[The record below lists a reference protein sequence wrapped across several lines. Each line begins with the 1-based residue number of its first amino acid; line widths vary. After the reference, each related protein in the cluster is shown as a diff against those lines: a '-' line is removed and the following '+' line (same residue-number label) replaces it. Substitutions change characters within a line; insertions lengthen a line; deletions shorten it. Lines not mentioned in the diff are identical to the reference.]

1 MTNLDGVF
9 RREWG
14 PAVAA
19 LARWS
24 GDFTVAEDAV
34 QEAFA
39 EALRAWPRDGVPD
52 NAGGWIVAVARNRAL
67 DRLRRESV
75 RPGKELAAV
84 VDDIRARTDRVDV
97 HPVRDDELR
106 MIFTCA
112 HPALDPTS
120 QLALTLRLI
129 SGLTV
134 AEIARAL
141 LQSEAAVGQRI
152 TRAKNKIR
160 HANIPLRVPPAELL
174 PERTPHVLACIYSV
188 FTEGY
193 WSTAGPSAIRDELC
207 DEGVRLAGELCS
219 LMPDERDAHAL
230 AALVLLHDSRRQTR
244 VDADGALVP
253 LDEQDRSR
261 WDRGRITRGLDR
273 LQLAAGAR
281 GPYLPQAVIAALHA
295 TAPSWQET
303 DWAAIC
309 VAYDRLIEH
318 THSPVARANRALAIG
333 FRDGF
338 TAGLA
343 ALDEVADDPRLARSN
358 TVASIRADLL
368 RRAGRRDEALRWYRV
383 ALDRNGSGPARE
395 FLRRRVAECA
405 GHRLMG
411 HGSPVVLL
419 RRRRSPSG
427 RIPSTTRGRACRT
440 RGPCP
445 RPRDRRQTELT
456 AESSRLL
463 VFFARMAVRDGCPFG
478 VFRFEACTPLPTL
491 RAGLPLLRRFVMRF
505 ANRNCLRPK
514 IALREARYRPIRLSG
529 ITTEVDLYLVP
540 VCDRARRIAG
550 CDLRHANDVALISG
564 NSVSDDSCHHRC
576 QACLTQ

>member
-34 QEAFA
+34 QEAFS

-52 NAGGWIVAVARNRAL
+52 NAGGWIVTVARNRAL

-75 RPGKELAAV
+75 RPGKELAAI

-106 MIFTCA
+106 MMFTCA

-207 DEGVRLAGELCS
+207 DEGVRLATELCS
-219 LMPDERDAHAL
+219 LMPGEREAQAL

-253 LDEQDRSR
+253 LDEQERSR
-261 WDRGRITRGLDR
+261 WDRGRITRGLER
-273 LQLAAGAR
+273 LQLATGAR

-303 DWAAIC
+303 DWATIC
-309 VAYDRLIEH
+309 AAYDRLIENS
-318 THSPVARANRALAIG
+318 HSPVARANRALAIG

-358 TVASIRADLL
+358 AVASIRADLL
-368 RRAGRRDEALRWYRV
+368 RRAGRHDEALRWYRI
-383 ALDRNGSGPARE
+383 ALDRNGSVPARE
-395 FLRRRVAECA
+395 FLRRRAAECA
-405 GHRLMG
+405 NAAAPG
-411 HGSPVVLL
+411 
-419 RRRRSPSG
+419 
-427 RIPSTTRGRACRT
+427 CR
-440 RGPCP
+440 
-445 RPRDRRQTELT
+445 
-456 AESSRLL
+456 
-463 VFFARMAVRDGCPFG
+463 
-478 VFRFEACTPLPTL
+478 
-491 RAGLPLLRRFVMRF
+491 
-505 ANRNCLRPK
+505 
-514 IALREARYRPIRLSG
+514 
-529 ITTEVDLYLVP
+529 
-540 VCDRARRIAG
+540 
-550 CDLRHANDVALISG
+550 
-564 NSVSDDSCHHRC
+564 
-576 QACLTQ
+576 

>member
-1 MTNLDGVF
+1 MTDLDGVF

-24 GDFTVAEDAV
+24 GDLTVAEDAV

-52 NAGGWIVAVARNRAL
+52 NAGGWVVTVARNRAL

-97 HPVRDDELR
+97 QPVRDDELR
-106 MIFTCA
+106 MMFTCA

-141 LQSEAAVGQRI
+141 LQSQSAVGQRI
-152 TRAKNKIR
+152 TRAKSKIR
-160 HANIPLRVPPAELL
+160 HANIPLRVPPADLL

-193 WSTAGPSAIRDELC
+193 WSTAGPSAVRDELC

-219 LMPDERDAHAL
+219 LMPDDRDAQAL

-244 VDADGALVP
+244 VDADGSLLP
-253 LDEQDRSR
+253 LEEQDRSL
-261 WDRGRITRGLDR
+261 WDRGRIARGLER
-273 LQLAAGAR
+273 LAHAAGAT

-303 DWAAIC
+303 DWTTIC
-309 VAYDRLIEH
+309 TAYDRLIEI
-318 THSPVARANRALAIG
+318 TDSPVARANRAVAIG

-338 TAGLA
+338 TAGLT
-343 ALDEVADDPRLARSN
+343 ALDAIADDPRLAGTS
-358 TVASIRADLL
+358 TVVSIRADLL
-368 RRAGRRDEALRWYRV
+368 RRAGRPEDALKWYRI
-383 ALDRNGSGPARE
+383 ALERNGSDAARA
-395 FLRRRVAECA
+395 FICRRLAECDA
-405 GHRLMG
+405 
-411 HGSPVVLL
+411 
-419 RRRRSPSG
+419 
-427 RIPSTTRGRACRT
+427 
-440 RGPCP
+440 
-445 RPRDRRQTELT
+445 
-456 AESSRLL
+456 
-463 VFFARMAVRDGCPFG
+463 
-478 VFRFEACTPLPTL
+478 
-491 RAGLPLLRRFVMRF
+491 
-505 ANRNCLRPK
+505 AN
-514 IALREARYRPIRLSG
+514 
-529 ITTEVDLYLVP
+529 
-540 VCDRARRIAG
+540 
-550 CDLRHANDVALISG
+550 
-564 NSVSDDSCHHRC
+564 
-576 QACLTQ
+576 

>member
-24 GDFTVAEDAV
+24 GDVTVAEDAV

-52 NAGGWIVAVARNRAL
+52 NAGGWIVAVGRNRAL

-97 HPVRDDELR
+97 DPVRDDELR
-106 MIFTCA
+106 MMFTCA

-134 AEIARAL
+134 PEIARAL

-193 WSTAGPSAIRDELC
+193 WSTTGPSAIRDELC

-219 LMPDERDAHAL
+219 LMPDESDAHAL

-253 LDEQDRSR
+253 LDEQDRGR
-261 WDRGRITRGLDR
+261 WDRGRIARGLDR
-273 LQLAAGAR
+273 LRLAAGAT

-295 TAPSWQET
+295 TAPSWEQT
-303 DWAAIC
+303 DWVTIC
-309 VAYDRLIEH
+309 TAYDRLIVIAD
-318 THSPVARANRALAIG
+318 SPVARANRALAVG

-338 TAGLA
+338 DAGLS
-343 ALDEVADDPRLARSN
+343 ALDDVADDPRLARSG
-358 TVASIRADLL
+358 TVATIRADLL
-368 RRAGRRDEALRWYRV
+368 RRSGRLPEAAQWYRI
-383 ALDRNGSGPARE
+383 ALNHNGSAPARE
-395 FLRRRVAECA
+395 FLRRRLAEC
-405 GHRLMG
+405 
-411 HGSPVVLL
+411 S
-419 RRRRSPSG
+419 
-427 RIPSTTRGRACRT
+427 
-440 RGPCP
+440 
-445 RPRDRRQTELT
+445 
-456 AESSRLL
+456 
-463 VFFARMAVRDGCPFG
+463 RDG
-478 VFRFEACTPLPTL
+478 
-491 RAGLPLLRRFVMRF
+491 
-505 ANRNCLRPK
+505 
-514 IALREARYRPIRLSG
+514 
-529 ITTEVDLYLVP
+529 
-540 VCDRARRIAG
+540 
-550 CDLRHANDVALISG
+550 
-564 NSVSDDSCHHRC
+564 
-576 QACLTQ
+576 

>member
-1 MTNLDGVF
+1 MANLDGVF

-24 GDFTVAEDAV
+24 GDITVAEDAV

-39 EALRAWPRDGVPD
+39 QALDTWPRDGVPH
-52 NAGGWIVAVARNRAL
+52 NAGGWLVTVARNRAL
-67 DRLRRESV
+67 DRLRRESS

-84 VDDIRARTDRVDV
+84 ADDILARTDHADV

-106 MIFTCA
+106 MMFTCA

-152 TRAKNKIR
+152 TRAKSKIR
-160 HANIPLRVPPAELL
+160 HANIPLRVPPVELL

-193 WSTAGPSAIRDELC
+193 FSTAGPSAIRDELC

-253 LDEQDRSR
+253 LEEQDRNR
-261 WDRGRITRGLDR
+261 WDRSRIARGLDQ
-273 LQLAAGAR
+273 LALAAGAT

-295 TAPSWQET
+295 TAPRWEQT
-303 DWAAIC
+303 DWRAIC
-309 VAYDRLIEH
+309 VAYDRLIEI
-318 THSPVARANRALAIG
+318 TDSPVAKANRALAIG

-338 TAGLA
+338 RVGLA
-343 ALDEVADDPRLARSN
+343 ALDAVADDPRLARSN

-368 RRAGRRDEALRWYRV
+368 RRAGLRDEALEWYRI
-383 ALDRNGSGPARE
+383 ALDRNGSGTARE
-395 FLRRRVAECA
+395 FLLRRLAECA
-405 GHRLMG
+405 G
-411 HGSPVVLL
+411 
-419 RRRRSPSG
+419 
-427 RIPSTTRGRACRT
+427 
-440 RGPCP
+440 
-445 RPRDRRQTELT
+445 RD
-456 AESSRLL
+456 
-463 VFFARMAVRDGCPFG
+463 
-478 VFRFEACTPLPTL
+478 
-491 RAGLPLLRRFVMRF
+491 
-505 ANRNCLRPK
+505 
-514 IALREARYRPIRLSG
+514 
-529 ITTEVDLYLVP
+529 
-540 VCDRARRIAG
+540 
-550 CDLRHANDVALISG
+550 
-564 NSVSDDSCHHRC
+564 
-576 QACLTQ
+576 

>member
-24 GDFTVAEDAV
+24 GDLTVAEDAV

-39 EALRAWPRDGVPD
+39 EALRSWPRDGVPD
-52 NAGGWIVAVARNRAL
+52 NAGGWVLTVARNRAL

-75 RPGKELAAV
+75 RPGRELAAV
-84 VDDIRARTDRVDV
+84 AENRWAHIEGVAV

-106 MIFTCA
+106 MMFTCA
-112 HPALDPTS
+112 HPALDDSS

-160 HANIPLRVPPAELL
+160 GANIPLRVPPAERL

-219 LMPDERDAHAL
+219 LMPDSPDGQAL
-230 AALVLLHDSRRQTR
+230 AALVLLHDSRRATR
-244 VDADGALVP
+244 VDANGALVP
-253 LDEQDRSR
+253 LDEQDRTR
-261 WDRGRITRGLDR
+261 WDRGRVTRGLDR
-273 LQLAAGAR
+273 LRLAAGAD

-295 TAPSWQET
+295 TAPSWEQT
-303 DWAAIC
+303 DWVTIC
-309 VAYDRLIEH
+309 TAYDRLIAI
-318 THSPVARANRALAIG
+318 TDSPVARANRALAVG

-338 TAGLA
+338 EAGLSA
-343 ALDEVADDPRLARSN
+343 IDEVADDPRLAHSG
-358 TVASIRADLL
+358 TAASIRADLL
-368 RRAGRRDEALRWYRV
+368 RRAGRVDEALDWYRT
-383 ALDRNGSGPARE
+383 ALERNGSEPARE
-395 FLRRRVAECA
+395 FLRRRVAECRG
-405 GHRLMG
+405 GH
-411 HGSPVVLL
+411 
-419 RRRRSPSG
+419 
-427 RIPSTTRGRACRT
+427 
-440 RGPCP
+440 
-445 RPRDRRQTELT
+445 
-456 AESSRLL
+456 
-463 VFFARMAVRDGCPFG
+463 
-478 VFRFEACTPLPTL
+478 
-491 RAGLPLLRRFVMRF
+491 
-505 ANRNCLRPK
+505 
-514 IALREARYRPIRLSG
+514 
-529 ITTEVDLYLVP
+529 
-540 VCDRARRIAG
+540 
-550 CDLRHANDVALISG
+550 
-564 NSVSDDSCHHRC
+564 
-576 QACLTQ
+576 